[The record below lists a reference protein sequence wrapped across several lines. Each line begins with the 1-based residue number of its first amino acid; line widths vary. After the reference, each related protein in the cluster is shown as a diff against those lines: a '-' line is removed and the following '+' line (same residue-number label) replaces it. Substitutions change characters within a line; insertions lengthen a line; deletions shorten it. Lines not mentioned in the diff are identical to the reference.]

1 MVSLNG
7 SDLENLVIT
16 SLTLDV
22 GFFFVFFYFYFFL
35 FIYFFKL
42 IWLAYYMFLLCLT

>member
-22 GFFFVFFYFYFFL
+22 GFFFVFFYFYFFYL
-35 FIYFFKL
+35 FI
-42 IWLAYYMFLLCLT
+42 FLS